1 MWLWW
6 AIEVLAPEET
16 RSLVEKMGIVYEE
29 LEDGSSGVK
38 HIWSLDV
45 LAV

>member
-1 MWLWW
+1 MGRFD
-6 AIEVLAPEET
+6 PEET
-16 RSLVEKMGIVYEE
+16 SSLVKQLGIVYEE
-29 LEDGSSGVK
+29 LEDGSSGVR

>member
-1 MWLWW
+1 MGRFSWRDQFASREL
-6 AIEVLAPEET
+6 L
-16 RSLVEKMGIVYEE
+16 GIVYEE